1 MNGGTAAKKK
11 LNFRFHDP
19 NPAGVAAEY
28 ILKELVAANLPK
40 AERAVMEAKMR
51 ETVLKN
57 KKNRSA

>member
-1 MNGGTAAKKK
+1 MKKK

-28 ILKELVAANLPK
+28 ILKELVAANMPK

>member
-1 MNGGTAAKKK
+1 MIGGTAVKKK

-28 ILKELVAANLPK
+28 ILKELIEANLPK
-40 AERAVMEAKMR
+40 AEWAVRKAKMR

-57 KKNRSA
+57 KNNRSA

>member
-1 MNGGTAAKKK
+1 MIGGTAVKKK

-19 NPAGVAAEY
+19 NPAGIAAEY
-28 ILKELVAANLPK
+28 ILKELVAANMPK

-57 KKNRSA
+57 KNNRSA